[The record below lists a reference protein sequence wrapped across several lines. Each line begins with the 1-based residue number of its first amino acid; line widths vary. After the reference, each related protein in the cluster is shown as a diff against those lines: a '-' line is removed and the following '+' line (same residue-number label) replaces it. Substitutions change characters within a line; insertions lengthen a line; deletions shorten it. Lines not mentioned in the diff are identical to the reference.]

1 MADAGR
7 EPWQLERFIALF
19 NEVAAAHKEWPFE
32 ETPDRIRSAQQLYER
47 GAPRTLEEF
56 ANAWFLFERRS

>member
-19 NEVAAAHKEWPFE
+19 
-32 ETPDRIRSAQQLYER
+32 RLGIRCHEALC
-47 GAPRTLEEF
+47 
-56 ANAWFLFERRS
+56 